1 MKLRSLLLA
10 TLTTLLFLEINAQE
24 VSFKTEYIGNSGYY
38 YLPPGE
44 KPKEK
49 IGDGKGSAMVYQG
62 AVNIPLSMKINE
74 NNRPTAWGVG
84 LGGAYA
90 SLKNQNFS
98 EQMVSEI
105 MNLQLGI
112 YHLRPLNDKWSMRA
126 SLGMGVFTPSTDL
139 SKISFKNVL
148 ASGGVVFIRHL
159 KPNLAIGG
167 GMAINSA
174 LGYPMIFPAV
184 YLKWK
189 TEGKFDVNIELVEG
203 LEVSAGYEF
212 NERFKLS
219 YALEMNGQLALLEK
233 EGKDVIFAHQYIVT
247 GLRPEIKLGKTGLSM
262 TGMGGLNLFRPA
274 SYTDRTLKGVF
285 AGDNDYYFSVSPYA
299 SVGLKMKF

>member
-1 MKLRSLLLA
+1 YLA
-10 TLTTLLFLEINAQE
+10 TLATLLCLQSKAQQIA
-24 VSFKTEYIGNSGYY
+24 FKTEYLGNSGYY

-44 KPKEK
+44 KPREK

-62 AVNIPLSMKINE
+62 AVSIPLSMKMNE
-74 NNRPTAWGVG
+74 NNRPTAWGIG
-84 LGGAYA
+84 IGGAYV
-90 SLKNQNFS
+90 SLKNNDFTDD
-98 EQMVSEI
+98 MVSEI
-105 MNLQLGI
+105 MNIQFGV
-112 YHLRPLNDKWSMRA
+112 YHLRPLNDRWSMRA
-126 SLGMGVFTPSTDL
+126 SVGMGIFTPSTDL
-139 SKISFKNVL
+139 GKISFKNVL

-167 GMAINSA
+167 GVAINST

-219 YALEMNGQLALLEK
+219 YALEMNGQVALLEK
-233 EGKDVIFAHQYIVT
+233 DGKDVIFSHQYIVT
-247 GLRPEIKLGKTGLSM
+247 GFRPEIKLGKTGISM
-262 TGMGGLNLFRPA
+262 TGMAGLNLYRPA
-274 SYTDRTLKGVF
+274 SYSDRTLKGVF